1 MTSDIANYLYLD
13 GTIVKDEIIGVGG
26 AGIVVNRG
34 GYAFK
39 IPRIS
44 KLSEIDG
51 VPVHD
56 RILDHNEDNYNEL
69 AVAIMS
75 FKHEKAIY
83 KRLGDH
89 PGIIRCYNVDS
100 EEPSIQMPLMNGDL
114 RQHLGE
120 IRLKRS
126 RQLFWL
132 LHLAR
137 TMAFAH
143 TKRVI
148 ICDFRLD
155 NIVYDDDMNIRL
167 IDFSESSLMHLEWDL
182 KGCDKYGFSILTDIG
197 QFGAVM
203 FEIIT
208 GQHCSFDIYEDW
220 QQVGDPTTWPRRET
234 LPSTSE
240 VWLGSI
246 IEKCWTKGFASA
258 GDLERELEKENCA
271 VRDEGCR
278 GFPT

>member
-13 GTIVKDEIIGVGG
+13 GTIVKEEIIGVGG
-26 AGIVVNRG
+26 AGIVVNQG

-132 LHLAR
+132 LQLAR

-208 GQHCSFDIYEDW
+208 GQHSSGGSDDLASTGNTSVNKRGMAGFYY
-220 QQVGDPTTWPRRET
+220 REM
-234 LPSTSE
+234 LDQGICIG
-240 VWLGSI
+240 WGS
-246 IEKCWTKGFASA
+246 
-258 GDLERELEKENCA
+258 
-271 VRDEGCR
+271 
-278 GFPT
+278 